1 MSRPD
6 ADRRV
11 QGLALGVVAALLIGW
26 VFRYQI
32 ANGFTL
38 LLGDAYDGLIEAS
51 IYEHWHRVLT
61 GHENW
66 KRTSYFFPVK
76 DTLGYNDGFL
86 LNGAIFTILR
96 FLRLD
101 PLLAREITAVIIRLV
116 GFLSFHAL
124 ARRGFGFAFMPSLA
138 GAALFTVANSLWIHG
153 VHAQLITL
161 DFAPLLFLL
170 AWLSIRGVPRRSART
185 ITGYGMLAAC
195 LYGAWLM
202 TGFYMVWF
210 FTLFCIATALCSL
223 LVVPYRSI
231 DWRSLGS
238 AAWAMRIPIAIVT
251 AGLALCLLPF
261 LDVYIPKVRET
272 GQHGW
277 AEVLVF
283 LPPPLAILH
292 VGHGNLLY
300 GSLDASLVGRL
311 LDIGENT
318 VGLTPGV
325 LLAGAAGAV
334 WRPRF
339 GHRTL
344 LGAIGLGC
352 LLTAVITLQVDGW
365 SAWHWVFNHV
375 PGARGIRAVS
385 RVMLFLGL
393 PMAML
398 CTAALD
404 RLWSHRPPLA
414 VLLGMF
420 LLLEQVNLAPQLGLD
435 RPMID
440 AVRAQLGTPPSSCR
454 SFFTTEAAPP
464 PSVTDVRLFGLY
476 HANTPAMFF
485 SEWLGIPTIN
495 GFSTFNPPDWELDI
509 PWSPTYPGRV
519 ALYAFR
525 HGVQDGLCALD
536 YTTLAWNTA
545 PFAALIPPPGDVT
558 IDAVAPAV
566 QVHFGHGWSLP
577 EPFGLWTDG
586 RRAEVATFLR
596 PDTRYRSVD
605 ITALPFKAGDAISPV
620 RFFIDDRLLLDWTPS
635 RDMATVTVPVP
646 ADLQRLG
653 YLRFRFDIARPRSPQ
668 SLGGSADARSL
679 GLFLRSIV
687 VHAAP
692 G

>member
-1 MSRPD
+1 MAMPD
-6 ADRRV
+6 ADRRAR
-11 QGLALGVVAALLIGW
+11 GLALGAASVLLIGW

-38 LLGDAYDGLIEAS
+38 LLSDVYDGLIEAS

-61 GHENW
+61 GREHWN
-66 KRTSYFFPVK
+66 RTSYFFPIK
-76 DTLGYNDGFL
+76 DTLGYNDGFF
-86 LNGAIFTILR
+86 LNGAIFTVFRL
-96 FLRLD
+96 LRLD
-101 PLLAREITAVIIRLV
+101 PLLARELTAAIIRLI

-124 ARRGFGFAFMPSLA
+124 ARRGFGFAFVPSLG

-161 DFAPLLFLL
+161 DFAPLLVLL
-170 AWLSIRGVPRRSART
+170 AWLSARGVPRRSAGA
-185 ITGYGMLAAC
+185 IAGYGMLAAC
-195 LYGAWLM
+195 LYGACLM

-210 FTLFCIATALCSL
+210 FTLFCVVTGLCL
-223 LVVPYRSI
+223 LPVLPYRTI
-231 DWRSLGS
+231 DAGALAS
-238 AAWAMRIPIAIVT
+238 ALWAMRAPVLVVAAT
-251 AGLALCLLPF
+251 LALCLLPF
-261 LDVYIPKVRET
+261 LDVYMPKVRET
-272 GQHGW
+272 GQHEW
-277 AEVLVF
+277 AEVAVF

-300 GSLDASLVGRL
+300 GALDAGLIGRL

-325 LLAGAAGAV
+325 LIAAAVGALWGA
-334 WRPRF
+334 RSR
-339 GHRTL
+339 HRAL
-344 LGAIGLGC
+344 LVAIGLGC
-352 LLTAVITLQVDGW
+352 LLTAAIAVRVDGW

-375 PGARGIRAVS
+375 PGARGIRSVS
-385 RVMLFLGL
+385 RVVLFLGL
-393 PMAML
+393 PMILL

-404 RLWSHRPPLA
+404 RLWSRRRALA
-414 VLLGMF
+414 VLLAAF

-435 RPMID
+435 RSRID
-440 AVRAQLGTPPSSCR
+440 AARTQLGTPPASCR
-454 SFFTTEAAPP
+454 SFFTVEAAPP

-495 GFSTFNPPDWELDI
+495 GFSTFNPPDWELDL

-519 ALYAFR
+519 ALYAYR
-525 HGVQDGLCALD
+525 HRVQEGLCALD
-536 YTTLAWNTA
+536 YTALTWNTT

-558 IDAVAPAV
+558 IDAVAPAAH
-566 QVHFGHGWSLP
+566 VHFAHGWSTP

-620 RFFIDDRLLLDWTPS
+620 RFFIDDRLLLDWTPV
-635 RDMATVTVPVP
+635 RDMATVTVPIP

-653 YLRFRFDIARPRSPQ
+653 YLRFRFDITRPRSPK
-668 SLGGSADARSL
+668 SMGGSADARSL

-687 VHAAP
+687 IHAAP